1 MRLGIEIL
9 TVTALLL
16 GSAAIGAQTTS
27 EPLSGLPLAPGFQR
41 TGDPVQSYKFCGKSA
56 SVALYVG
63 AGFADLDQENGW
75 FAHALPHAAVFT
87 ASTGIKTFIT
97 PDGTAAVE
105 TAGAFISYF
114 RFSPGLS
121 AAEMKILGAA
131 PAARA
136 CSAD

>member
-1 MRLGIEIL
+1 MRHGIEIL

-27 EPLSGLPLAPGFQR
+27 EPLSGLPLAPGFER

-56 SVALYVG
+56 SIALYVG
-63 AGFADLDQENGW
+63 AGFADLDQENAW

-87 ASTGIKTFIT
+87 ASTGIRTFIT

-105 TAGAFISYF
+105 
-114 RFSPGLS
+114 
-121 AAEMKILGAA
+121 A
-131 PAARA
+131 PATPGRSSLQARDTA
-136 CSAD
+136 RPSP